1 MCAQGLGSATVIVV
15 VVVGFLC
22 RNVVNI
28 CIAVKYVAPIDK
40 LNVTERNEMRIKLM
54 KGFQEIQIPVESHE
68 ANMTNNTF

>member
-22 RNVVNI
+22 RSVVNI

-40 LNVTERNEMRIKLM
+40 LNVTEQNEMCIKSM
-54 KGFQEIQIPVESHE
+54 EGFQEIQVG
-68 ANMTNNTF
+68 